1 MKPDSPLLHNNM
13 ATQSGAVTPKLR
25 IDEILPYI
33 DEFGKYQIFFNAI
46 LCLLKIP
53 TGNALMMP
61 YFTHKN
67 PPWRCITGS
76 NSSCNLNGTFSPSSK
91 DYQHRCSIPR
101 SDWQYTQAK
110 DYSIVTQ
117 VCGNRAFLFRLLAP
131 AQSAGH
137 AEAGPGITACLFVF
151 LAFERLLCG
160 GAANRKEWKGN
171 GSNLQTNY

>member
-1 MKPDSPLLHNNM
+1 MKFDALLSHNNM
-13 ATQSGAVTPKLR
+13 ATLPRLR
-25 IDEILPYI
+25 IDEILPYV

-67 PPWRCITGS
+67 PPWRCVTGS

-91 DYQHRCSIPR
+91 DYQYRCSIPR

-110 DYSIVTQ
+110 EYSIVTQ
-117 VCGNRAFLFRLLAP
+117 VCGNRAFPFACT
-131 AQSAGH
+131 AQIAGQ
-137 AEAGPGITACLFVF
+137 V

-160 GAANRKEWKGN
+160 VE
-171 GSNLQTNY
+171 